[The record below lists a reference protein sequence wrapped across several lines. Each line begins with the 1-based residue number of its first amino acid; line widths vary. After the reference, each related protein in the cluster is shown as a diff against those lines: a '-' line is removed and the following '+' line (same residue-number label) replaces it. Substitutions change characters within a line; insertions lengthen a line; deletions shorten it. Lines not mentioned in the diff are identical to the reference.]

1 MESPDFSKIT
11 YPSISKLF
19 KKEGITSPAE
29 LQAVCYDGHRENY
42 TEHQSFF
49 EINAPLS
56 KVWEGYN
63 TIHPAKCWN
72 SRMVKFGMM
81 YDRSKDK
88 IHYEE
93 DHYDGLKEGQVYLI
107 NLNIIGSYF
116 QIAVA
121 HETDEVNQENY
132 IIKLCYLNSGKTFGS
147 QWIQFEEKGKNKT
160 LITHKTLYKGTSFI
174 RDKMMYPYFHSKAM
188 KQFHHNM
195 EKLITFG

>member
-1 MESPDFSKIT
+1 MESPDFSKIP

-42 TEHQSFF
+42 TEHQASF
-49 EINAPLS
+49 EINAPLTQ
-56 KVWEGYN
+56 VWEGYN

-72 SRMVKFGMM
+72 SSMIRFGMM
-81 YDRSKDK
+81 YDRGRDK
-88 IHYEE
+88 IHYAK
-93 DHYDGLKEGQVYLI
+93 DYYPGLEKGQVYLI
-107 NLNIIGSYF
+107 NLNIVSSVL

-121 HETDEVNQENY
+121 HEVDEIDQNDHTL
-132 IIKLCYLNSGKTFGS
+132 KLCYLNSGKTFGS
-147 QWIQFEEKGKNKT
+147 QWIQFKEQGKNKT
-160 LITHKTLYKGTSFI
+160 LISHRTLYKGTSFI
-174 RDKMMYPYFHSKAM
+174 RDRMMYPYFHSKAM